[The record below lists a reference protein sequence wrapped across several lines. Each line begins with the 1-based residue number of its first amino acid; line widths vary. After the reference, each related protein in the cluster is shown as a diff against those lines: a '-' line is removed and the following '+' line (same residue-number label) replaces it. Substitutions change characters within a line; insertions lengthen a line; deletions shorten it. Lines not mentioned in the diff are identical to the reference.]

1 MGFNSLMNIMG
12 AAVGM
17 VSFGGTF
24 VHFTKNAIVSMAK
37 GFTNIAYRILGIAF
51 LKRVIRWLM
60 SSEVQKDLLKSMHR
74 ITSTE
79 KIGFGKKLMGK
90 LFLVVRVLSGLGKN
104 NNQIKIYY
112 LV

>member
-24 VHFTKNAIVSMAK
+24 VHFTKNAIVYVAK

-51 LKRVIRWLM
+51 MKRVIRWLM
-60 SSEVQKDLLKSMHR
+60 SSEVQRDLLKSMHR
-74 ITSTE
+74 VAHAE
-79 KIGFGKKLMGK
+79 KAGLGKKVIAK
-90 LFLVVRVLSGLGKN
+90 LFLVVRVLSGLGKR
-104 NNQIKIYY
+104 KI
-112 LV
+112 LLLGENE